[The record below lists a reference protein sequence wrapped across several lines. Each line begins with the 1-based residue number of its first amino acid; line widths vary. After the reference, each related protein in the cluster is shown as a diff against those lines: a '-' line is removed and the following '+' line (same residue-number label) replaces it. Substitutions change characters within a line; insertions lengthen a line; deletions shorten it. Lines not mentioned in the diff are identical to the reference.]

1 MVHIPNHGKRKTTSF
16 PTKRRHSHLEHH
28 PTHDTHSATMT
39 IRVVVAGAVA
49 SSIVAFLF
57 FGALSILL
65 ITAVPILMFVPL
77 MIPVYMGVAFVRGG
91 NSGLRQWIGL
101 RPQTPTSRN
110 NDNTDEAMD
119 AKKRQWRRAS
129 TARLRDHM
137 DEDDVEQIAKRV
149 EAIRRQRDEQKT
161 LMDELIEID
170 ALDGSTDPA
179 VMHMPEKHFNILP
192 KPPRAP
198 QSHQVQQGGEQQPG
212 PSASAAPRE
221 VADVSPPAQQRTEFS
236 IKGQPE
242 VGMSSQNVSAVL
254 SPVVEEE

>member
-1 MVHIPNHGKRKTTSF
+1 
-16 PTKRRHSHLEHH
+16 
-28 PTHDTHSATMT
+28 MT
-39 IRVVVAGAVA
+39 IRLVAAGMVA

-101 RPQTPTSRN
+101 RPQTPTSRS
-110 NDNTDEAMD
+110 NDKTDEAME

-129 TARLRDHM
+129 SMRLRDYM
-137 DEDDVEQIAKRV
+137 EEDDVEQIAKRV

-170 ALDGSTDPA
+170 ALDGTTDGVLPTEGQSGSTIP
-179 VMHMPEKHFNILP
+179 P
-192 KPPRAP
+192 KAPRAP
-198 QSHQVQQGGEQQPG
+198 QNGMNGNAHIVAQVVGEG
-212 PSASAAPRE
+212 SAASHDMETVSSAGSP
-221 VADVSPPAQQRTEFS
+221 VDSPPAVSPPAQRTDFS
-236 IKGQPE
+236 VKGQPE
-242 VGMSSQNVSAVL
+242 VGMTSQNVSAVL
-254 SPVVEEE
+254 SPVAEEVQEE

>member
-1 MVHIPNHGKRKTTSF
+1 
-16 PTKRRHSHLEHH
+16 
-28 PTHDTHSATMT
+28 MT
-39 IRVVVAGAVA
+39 IRLVAAGVVA

-110 NDNTDEAMD
+110 NDKTDEALE

-129 TARLRDHM
+129 SMRLRDYM
-137 DEDDVEQIAKRV
+137 EEDDVEQIAKRV

-170 ALDGSTDPA
+170 ALDGTTDA
-179 VMHMPEKHFNILP
+179 VLQATEKHHQQKKQKQQQQQQQLP
-192 KPPRAP
+192 ASIPPKAPRTPALAP
-198 QSHQVQQGGEQQPG
+198 QNGSGAHIVAQVVEEPAT
-212 PSASAAPRE
+212 ASSPTR
-221 VADVSPPAQQRTEFS
+221 DTGTVSPPAQRPERTDFNV
-236 IKGQPE
+236 KGQPE
-242 VGMSSQNVSAVL
+242 VGMTSQNVSAVL
-254 SPVVEEE
+254 SPVAEEE

>member
-1 MVHIPNHGKRKTTSF
+1 M
-16 PTKRRHSHLEHH
+16 
-28 PTHDTHSATMT
+28 
-39 IRVVVAGAVA
+39 VA
-49 SSIVAFLF
+49 SGIVAFLF

-110 NDNTDEAMD
+110 NDKTDEAME

-129 TARLRDHM
+129 SMRLRDYM
-137 DEDDVEQIAKRV
+137 EEDDVEQIAKRV

-170 ALDGSTDPA
+170 ALDGTTEA
-179 VMHMPEKHFNILP
+179 VLRATSEKQQQQQQQQLQANNSIAP

-198 QSHQVQQGGEQQPG
+198 QLAPQNGGGAHIVAQVIDDGSGNG
-212 PSASAAPRE
+212 ISAAARD
-221 VADVSPPAQQRTEFS
+221 AAIVSPPAVSPPAAQHTDFNV
-236 IKGQPE
+236 KGQPE
-242 VGMSSQNVSAVL
+242 VGMTSQNVSAVL
-254 SPVVEEE
+254 SPVAEEE

>member
-1 MVHIPNHGKRKTTSF
+1 
-16 PTKRRHSHLEHH
+16 
-28 PTHDTHSATMT
+28 MT
-39 IRVVVAGAVA
+39 IRLVAAGMVA

-101 RPQTPTSRN
+101 RPQTPTSRS
-110 NDNTDEAMD
+110 NDKTDEAME

-129 TARLRDHM
+129 SMRLRDYM
-137 DEDDVEQIAKRV
+137 EEDDVEQIAKRV

-170 ALDGSTDPA
+170 ALDGTTDAVLQASEGQSGSTIP
-179 VMHMPEKHFNILP
+179 P
-192 KPPRAP
+192 KAPRAP
-198 QSHQVQQGGEQQPG
+198 QNGVNGSAHIVAQVVGDGAGNG
-212 PSASAAPRE
+212 PSAHDMETVSP
-221 VADVSPPAQQRTEFS
+221 ADSPPAVNAPAQRTDFS
-236 IKGQPE
+236 VKGQPE
-242 VGMSSQNVSAVL
+242 VGMTSQNVSAVL
-254 SPVVEEE
+254 SPVAEEVQEE